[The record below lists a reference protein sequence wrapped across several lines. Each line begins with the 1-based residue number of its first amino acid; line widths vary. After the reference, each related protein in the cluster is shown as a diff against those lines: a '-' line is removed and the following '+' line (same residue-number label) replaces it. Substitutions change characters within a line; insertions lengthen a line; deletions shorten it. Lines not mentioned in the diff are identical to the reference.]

1 MMHLLVMDS
10 VMPDDHSGSGVALI
24 AITQNGVRLALQLQ
38 NKLPGSVCY
47 APMRHRFALAMGAVG
62 FNRLG
67 DLFPEIW
74 SRHSALICIMA
85 TGIVVRQVAPLV
97 RHKAIDPAVVV
108 MDERGQ
114 FVISLLSGH
123 IGGANR
129 LAKMV
134 AGLTGG
140 QPVIT
145 TASDVQNKPALD
157 VIAGEAGLEIENLPM
172 LSRLSRA
179 ILEEEPVWIYDPGNY
194 LAPHMSGLDYLFPA
208 SDADFLLM
216 RMGSEATDSPLK
228 INSNSPLEGGQGGVL
243 GAGTAPYDPKH
254 PPGPPLRGE
263 SYKLPS
269 GVESRTTPSGIK
281 GARVGIWISECYA
294 PRGFECLELRPR
306 NLVVGVGCNRGA
318 SQEEITALIRRV
330 FHRERIAL
338 SSIRNLAS
346 IDLKADESGLL
357 ETGRVLDRP
366 VVFYS
371 RQDIEGVNAPNP
383 SKIVEKHIGVQS
395 VCEATALLSARN
407 GVLIIP
413 KQKTSNVTMAVAK
426 VAFPS

>member
-1 MMHLLVMDS
+1 MMHLSAMDS
-10 VMPDDHSGSGVALI
+10 AMPDDYSGSSIALI

-38 NKLPGSVCY
+38 DKLPGSVCY

-74 SRHSALICIMA
+74 SRHSALVCIMA
-85 TGIVVRQVAPLV
+85 TGIVVRQIAPLV
-97 RHKAIDPAVVV
+97 RHKTIDPAVVV
-108 MDERGQ
+108 MDERGH

-129 LAKMV
+129 LAKVV

-194 LAPHMSGLDYLFPA
+194 LAPHIGDQNHLVPA
-208 SDADFLLM
+208 SDADFLFMCM
-216 RMGSEATDSPLK
+216 RGETTDSPLK
-228 INSNSPLEGGQGGVL
+228 VHCNSPLEGGRRGVW
-243 GAGTAPYDPKH
+243 GAGPYNPKH
-254 PPGPPLRGE
+254 PPDPPRRGE
-263 SYKLPS
+263 SDILPA
-269 GVESRTTPSGIK
+269 GIESNASPSEVK
-281 GARVGIWISECYA
+281 GARVGVWVSERYA

-318 SQEEITALIRRV
+318 SQEEITALIRNV
-330 FHRERIAL
+330 FHREGIAL

-357 ETGRVLDRP
+357 ETGKILDRP

-371 RQDIEGVNAPNP
+371 RQEIEGVDTPNP
-383 SKIVEKHIGVQS
+383 SEIVKKHIGVQS

-413 KQKTSNVTMAVAK
+413 KQKTSNVTLAVAK
-426 VAFPS
+426 VASPS